1 MLSSI
6 IGYLLIR
13 NRLCQ
18 YSAFSKLVFLL
29 SLELIIAIPLG
40 VILYHFYIGRM
51 AWFIGGAVSGN
62 VVLQFSHLLFHNPQ
76 PNHLSRKI
84 GLVLVGITTGFASI
98 HGDLSK
104 NIYTSIPIFVF
115 LTVFL
120 LLCSTAIGYIY
131 SRLSKIN
138 ILTAILA
145 TVPGGVGLMAAIAAD
160 YNRNVGLVTFTQTV
174 RVTSVIIL
182 IPLLARVYSS
192 SFLDLPIPQ
201 NINYYS
207 IQADNLGLLGLLL
220 IVAVICA
227 YVARLFKIPASDF
240 FGPLLVAILFNT
252 TLNSL
257 PFVDYIEFT
266 PPSFIQLISQLL
278 LGINI
283 GEYWG
288 HNFQFGRKNI
298 TYAFI
303 CVILT
308 LSAGI
313 VSSLLAMYLTSWD
326 WLTCLL
332 VTAPGGSA
340 EIILVALGLN
350 HNVDIITAG
359 HLVRL
364 IIINA
369 FLPLWIFLF
378 RCIDNYSGPR
388 IN

>member
-1 MLSSI
+1 
-6 IGYLLIR
+6 
-13 NRLCQ
+13 
-18 YSAFSKLVFLL
+18 
-29 SLELIIAIPLG
+29 
-40 VILYHFYIGRM
+40 M

-340 EIILVALGLN
+340 ENSRSPGAFDYNQCFSSIMDFFIPLHRQLFWAQNKLIL
-350 HNVDIITAG
+350 T
-359 HLVRL
+359 
-364 IIINA
+364 
-369 FLPLWIFLF
+369 
-378 RCIDNYSGPR
+378 
-388 IN
+388 